1 MIAAA
6 AGLWGLAEATVF
18 FIVAD
23 VWISF
28 VALRRGW
35 RSGLAAA
42 IFACAGAL
50 IGGAFMYRWG
60 ASDPEAARHWLDLI
74 PAISPALIGDVRRSL
89 ADHGLLSLVEGA
101 FTGIPF
107 KIYAVEAGAT
117 QQGLA
122 AFLLMAIPARLIRF
136 AAAAFIAAAAAH
148 YLRRHIGQ
156 RALLGLFAAV
166 WVVFY
171 AWYFSVMS
179 A

>member
-35 RSGLAAA
+35 RSGLIAA
-42 IFACAGAL
+42 IFSCAGAL

-60 ASDPEAARHWLDLI
+60 ASDPEAARRCLDLI
-74 PAISPALIGDVRRSL
+74 PAISPDLIGEVRRSL
-89 ADHGLLSLVEGA
+89 ADRGLISLIEGA
-101 FTGIPF
+101 FTGVPF

-122 AFLLMAIPARLIRF
+122 AFLLMAIPARLLRF
-136 AAAAFIAAAAAH
+136 AAAAFIAAGATH
-148 YLRRHIGQ
+148 CLRRHIGES
-156 RALLGLFAAV
+156 ALLGLFVAI
-166 WVVFY
+166 WVAFY
-171 AWYFSVMS
+171 AWYFTVMD